1 MNKTC
6 FSFCNEY
13 LFLFSFKNT
22 NKYSFFSAEPESNQR
37 PKDSKPIKLQSSALP
52 SELSAGMG
60 V

>member
-6 FSFCNEY
+6 FLFVMNIYFY
-13 LFLFSFKNT
+13 LVLKIQINIL
-22 NKYSFFSAEPESNQR
+22 FFSAEPESNQR